1 MTSVIEP
8 AVLRKTSTTL
18 LSLQVLRAVAAV
30 VVVIHHAGRS
40 VTLLW
45 PAEWAKPPVWL
56 FSSENLVWLGAAGVD
71 VFFLISGF
79 IMVHV
84 SQPYRSG
91 QRPPSDFLI
100 RRLIRIYPMYALVT
114 LGMILFTAVHFYRHP
129 ENGVFPESA
138 VRILAAFSFVPT
150 FNGQGMVYPV
160 LGQGWTL
167 FYEMFFYV
175 CFTAVLTFSKRH
187 LLAPLIAIFG
197 VVLLAA
203 RVFGAKDSALTAFLS
218 NTIIIEFLFGC
229 TIGFLLQRN
238 AIGPRYGLPLLALSV
253 ALFAASVPFG
263 PPEDYRFL
271 VWGVPASL
279 LLLSF
284 VKLELAKVKWS
295 RLSLL
300 IGDASY
306 SIYLVHVFFIIQFR
320 GIFFKKAPQL
330 AGLSADLMIL
340 TLSII
345 SVAFGVATYL
355 IIEKPMTAALT
366 GWYREFQKRTITGRV
381 TKVVGS

>member
-1 MTSVIEP
+1 
-8 AVLRKTSTTL
+8 
-18 LSLQVLRAVAAV
+18 
-30 VVVIHHAGRS
+30 
-40 VTLLW
+40 
-45 PAEWAKPPVWL
+45 
-56 FSSENLVWLGAAGVD
+56 
-71 VFFLISGF
+71 
-79 IMVHV
+79 
-84 SQPYRSG
+84 
-91 QRPPSDFLI
+91 
-100 RRLIRIYPMYALVT
+100 
-114 LGMILFTAVHFYRHP
+114 
-129 ENGVFPESA
+129 
-138 VRILAAFSFVPT
+138 
-150 FNGQGMVYPV
+150 
-160 LGQGWTL
+160 
-167 FYEMFFYV
+167 
-175 CFTAVLTFSKRH
+175 
-187 LLAPLIAIFG
+187 
-197 VVLLAA
+197 
-203 RVFGAKDSALTAFLS
+203 
-218 NTIIIEFLFGC
+218 
-229 TIGFLLQRN
+229 LQRN

-263 PPEDYRFL
+263 PPEDHRFL

-330 AGLSADLMIL
+330 AGLSGDLMIL

-381 TKVVGS
+381 TNVVGS